1 MLIRNAKDTAG
12 KPIEVWLRGDK
23 IAAIGQGLVVPEG
36 EDVLDANL
44 FFTLDQARDLTQK
57 WIEDYNNE
65 RPHEY
70 LEFKTPVEYDAA

>member
-1 MLIRNAKDTAG
+1 MGAKIRKG
-12 KPIEVWLRGDK
+12 KPQQK
-23 IAAIGQGLVVPEG
+23 AIVERFNSTYR

-65 RPHEY
+65 RPHES
-70 LEFKTPVEYDAA
+70 LEFKTPAEYNAA

>member
-36 EDVLDANL
+36 EDVLDAKV
-44 FFTLDQARDLTQK
+44 T
-57 WIEDYNNE
+57 
-65 RPHEY
+65 
-70 LEFKTPVEYDAA
+70 AA